1 MALDTVFY
9 SDIANNQCHY
19 AECLYAECLGAP
31 YGPYWVNIKLLDKEA
46 IYVTP
51 LKKFIVKFGCLYC
64 ND

>member
-9 SDIANNQCHY
+9 SDVANNQCHY
-19 AECLYAECLGAP
+19 DECLYAECLGAS
-31 YGPYWVNIKLLDKEA
+31 YGPYWVNIKLQDKEA

-51 LKKFIVKFGCLYC
+51 LKNFIVKVGCLYC